1 MPFIQ
6 RLSAGIDR
14 AHLLLGRGVGLLTLL
29 MVLLAAGNAVARH
42 LGKYLGANLS
52 STAAIEGQ
60 WYMFSLVFLLGA
72 ATTLAQD
79 KHVRVDVLY
88 GRLGPKGKAGIN
100 LSGTLLFL
108 LPFCVF
114 GIWMTWPAVANSWA
128 VREVSP
134 DPGGLPRY
142 PIKAVIPLA
151 FALLFLQGLSEL
163 AKSLLTLLGRD
174 AAGGEA

>member
-1 MPFIQ
+1 MQFI
-6 RLSAGIDR
+6 RRISAGIDR
-14 AHLLLGRGVGLLTLL
+14 AHLLLGRGVAVLTLL
-29 MVLLAAGNAVARH
+29 MVLLGGYNAVARH
-42 LGKYLGANLS
+42 LGKYLGTNLS
-52 STAAIEGQ
+52 SNGFIEGQ

-88 GRLGPKGKAGIN
+88 GRLGPKGRAGID
-100 LSGTLLFL
+100 LAGTLLFL

-151 FALLFLQGLSEL
+151 FGLLFLQGLSEL
-163 AKSLLTLLGRD
+163 GKKLLVLLGQD
-174 AAGGEA
+174 EPAGES